1 MLHISVAE
9 MLVNNLSASHA
20 DMPVEVARK
29 PALFARFRRV
39 VTGRFER
46 MGASFQGPPRILP
59 VLDAPIVQP

>member
-46 MGASFQGPPRILP
+46 MGPPRILP
-59 VLDAPIVQP
+59 ALDAPIVQP